1 MNKMMPL
8 TIPQRYNYIAAFL
21 TLACDLKCG
30 YCINNFGF
38 APKHGRHLTGPE
50 WIAGLNRIE
59 GRDDLPVTIQGGEPS
74 LHKDFIYIIN
84 NLKPEIKIDILT
96 NLRFDARE
104 LINNVDPGRLKRD
117 APYASIRVSY
127 HPGQMDL
134 KPLAA
139 KVIMLQDAGFS
150 IGVWGVAHP
159 TLQAHIKEAQ
169 AYCLGLG
176 IDFRI
181 KEFLGEHEGRMY
193 GTYRFEGACSKKTER
208 SVLCRTTELI
218 IGPGGSLYRCHSDLY
233 ESRSGI
239 GNITDPCYGLKDEWR
254 RCDHFGRCN
263 PCDVK
268 VKTDRFQIS
277 GHTSIEIK
285 ELENA

>member
-1 MNKMMPL
+1 MDEMNPI

-30 YCINNFGF
+30 YCINNFGTP
-38 APKHGRHLTGPE
+38 AQNGRHLTGRQ
-50 WIAGLNRIE
+50 WVSGLNRIE
-59 GRDDLPVTIQGGEPS
+59 GRDDLPVTLQGGEPS

-84 NLKPEIKIDILT
+84 NLKPDIKIDILT
-96 NLRFDARE
+96 NLRFDAGE
-104 LINNVDPGRLKRD
+104 LIDNVDPGRLKRD

-134 KPLAA
+134 KPLAK

-159 TLQAHIKEAQ
+159 QLEAHIKEAQ

-181 KEFLGEHEGRMY
+181 KEFLGEYEGRMY

-208 SVLCRTTELI
+208 SVLCRTTEII
-218 IGPGGSLYRCHSDLY
+218 IGPDGTLHRCHSDLY
-233 ESRSGI
+233 EARAGI
-239 GNITDPCYGLKDEWR
+239 GSIIDPCYELKDEWR
-254 RCDHFGRCN
+254 RCGHFGRCN

-277 GHTSIEIK
+277 GHTSVDIK
-285 ELENA
+285 ELSDV

>member
-1 MNKMMPL
+1 MDKMKPIA
-8 TIPQRYNYIAAFL
+8 IPQRYNYIAAFL

-30 YCINNFGF
+30 YCINNFGLS
-38 APKHGRHLTGPE
+38 PKHGRHLTGKE
-50 WIAGLNRIE
+50 WVAGLNRIE
-59 GRDDLPVTIQGGEPS
+59 GRDDLPVTLQGGEPS
-74 LHKDFIYIIN
+74 LHKDFIYMIN
-84 NLKPEIKIDILT
+84 NLRPEIKIDILT
-96 NLRFDARE
+96 NLRFDAGE

-139 KVIMLQDAGFS
+139 KVIKLQDAGFS

-159 TLQAHIKEAQ
+159 SLEAHIKEAQ
-169 AYCLGLG
+169 AYCRNLG
-176 IDFRI
+176 IDFRV

-193 GTYRFEGACSKKTER
+193 GTFRFENACSKKTVR
-208 SVLCRTTELI
+208 PVLCRTTELI
-218 IGPGGSLYRCHSDLY
+218 IGPDGSLHRCHSDLY
-233 ESRSGI
+233 EGRDGI
-239 GNITDPCYGLKDEWR
+239 GNITDPCYELKDEWR

-268 VKTDRFQIS
+268 VKTDRFQVS
-277 GHTSIEIK
+277 GHTSVEIK
-285 ELENA
+285 ELDSV

>member
-1 MNKMMPL
+1 MDKMGAI

-30 YCINNFGF
+30 YCINNFGLS
-38 APKHGRHLTGPE
+38 PGHGRHLTGHE
-50 WIAGLNRIE
+50 WVAGLNRIE
-59 GRDDLPVTIQGGEPS
+59 GRDDLPVTLQGGEPS

-84 NLKPEIKIDILT
+84 NLRPEIRIDILT
-96 NLRFDARE
+96 NLHFDAKE
-104 LINNVDPGRLKRD
+104 LIDSVDPGRLKRA

-134 KPLAA
+134 KPLAE
-139 KVIMLQDAGFS
+139 KVIKLQEAGFS

-159 TLQAHIKEAQ
+159 SLEAHIMEAQ
-169 AYCLGLG
+169 AYCRSLG

-181 KEFLGEHEGRMY
+181 KEFLGEYEGRMY

-208 SVLCRTTELI
+208 SILCKTTELI
-218 IGPGGSLYRCHSDLY
+218 IGPDGNLHRCHSDLY
-233 ESRSGI
+233 EGRSGI
-239 GNITDPCYGLKDEWR
+239 GNITDPCYELTDEWR

-268 VKTDRFQIS
+268 VKTDRFQVS
-277 GHTSIEIK
+277 GHTSVEIK
-285 ELENA
+285 ELNNI